1 LALIIPGCFR
11 LLPGKMKEGRGA
23 EYPLFT
29 GGSDCFVVSKPE
41 PGQKHEKQGFSLEG
55 LVGASPWGFT
65 TSGEGRREKRLEQR
79 ESSRRSRDEAFG
91 RMPKQIPPEHQTTPS
106 LHEVELLATSGFAGS
121 TASGL
126 GGIRRILH
134 LRNSEAGSEKGQAEF
149 SALKA
154 GCGILVLSAVEFP
167 RGCTQ
172 TGEVRI

>member
-1 LALIIPGCFR
+1 MAFYLCILSNLVTRVKGIPSWLNNR
-11 LLPGKMKEGRGA
+11 
-23 EYPLFT
+23 
-29 GGSDCFVVSKPE
+29 
-41 PGQKHEKQGFSLEG
+41 
-55 LVGASPWGFT
+55 GFT